1 MRRLINH
8 YLLANYGAGV
18 QLSNVENERTFIV
31 ANVLVAFQCMY
42 LYLSFIFFI
51 FYRDISYAYHLLG
64 IVAVSWFIYK
74 VVQPAYRRHF
84 DANGLSKVYR
94 ELPRGARAVYA
105 VIGCTLTLG
114 GLILIFAVLLF
125 HQHRP

>member
-42 LYLSFIFFI
+42 LYLSFIFL
-51 FYRDISYAYHLLG
+51 YSTVTYHTL
-64 IVAVSWFIYK
+64 IIY
-74 VVQPAYRRHF
+74 
-84 DANGLSKVYR
+84 
-94 ELPRGARAVYA
+94 
-105 VIGCTLTLG
+105 
-114 GLILIFAVLLF
+114 
-125 HQHRP
+125 